1 MKWPAV
7 VLTALALG
15 QAALAQAPPRQT
27 LPWNFRETAMT
38 PGARLTFLEKPWWP
52 RAQALAEG
60 GSFTLDLS
68 GDGKPDT
75 LIRKENG
82 NVIEI
87 VDDSN
92 GRAGRIDNQSSSA
105 WLVSL
110 KGTGLVDR
118 MVVYIDNNGD
128 GKADEQEYRHFQ
140 DGYLRYAWF
149 AEDFDGDG
157 LPVFAM
163 KNWSYAGGDSPY
175 NHFRGNMMI
184 YLNKYDPAARTWVP
198 LSECPF
204 SFWDFDHDGHSDVIL
219 RVSAAPLTS
228 NTGKDADY
236 ANNYQ
241 YMWAP
246 KATPLAETGN
256 MNVRYSYNIDPSPRA
271 DPLDKPHSNF
281 GFNMVGEQ
289 PYRYPGMKYTNR
301 LRRFPQTVVRIP
313 WKSGMEVALSYPA
326 QHTGFTWDE
335 ARSAWRWEGQFWI
348 FEREYMPNTGG
359 PVVRFNMR
367 REYSPKPSSERKL
380 YYSAVD
386 RRYHLFGATEGW
398 MEVGHLVNDRKDL
411 EFRYRDADGDGYLD
425 TWEVF
430 EGENPVPVR
439 VSRVFDAKTAPA
451 PLDRDWMQKDY
462 NQRVLPE
469 AIALNRELIE
479 VLKRSGPSALADA
492 YLAEAER
499 SPSAERKRYCLDIAR
514 ELYFLRTR
522 EVLYARNQQGPYP
535 GGKAAPGGSKD
546 HRPGSSQRGY
556 TLGDT
561 LAFWKEAK
569 MIDRFV
575 DQYGAGDYRQS
586 RATLEEL
593 QKLQR

>member
-1 MKWPAV
+1 MKWMI
-7 VLTALALG
+7 VLITTAALS
-15 QAALAQAPPRQT
+15 QAAQ
-27 LPWNFRETAMT
+27 PWNFRETEMSAD
-38 PGARLTFLEKPWWP
+38 ARLTFLAKPWWP
-52 RAQALAEG
+52 RAQALQEG

-75 LIRKENG
+75 LIRKQDG
-82 NVIEI
+82 NIIEI
-87 VDDSN
+87 IDDSN

-128 GKADEQEYRHFQ
+128 GKADEQEFRHYQ

-149 AEDFDGDG
+149 AEDYDNDGR
-157 LPVFAM
+157 PVFAM
-163 KNWSYAGGDSPY
+163 RNWSYAGGDNPN

-184 YLNKYDPAARTWVP
+184 YLNKYDPVSRTWVP

-204 SFWDFDHDGHSDVIL
+204 SFWDLDHDGRSDVIL
-219 RVSAAPLTS
+219 RVSAAPLAS
-228 NTGKDADY
+228 NKGKDADY
-236 ANNYQ
+236 ANHYE

-256 MNVRYSYNIDPSPRA
+256 MNVRYSYNIDPEPRTE
-271 DPLDKPHSNF
+271 PFTRPHANF

-289 PYRYPGMKYTNR
+289 PYRYPGMEYTNK
-301 LRRFPQTVVRIP
+301 LRRAPRTVIRIP
-313 WKSGMEVALSYPA
+313 WNSGMQVALSYPA
-326 QHTGFTWDE
+326 QHTGFSWDE

-348 FEREYMPNTGG
+348 FEREFMTNTGG

-367 REYSPKPSSERKL
+367 REYAPGPSSERKL

-411 EFRYRDADGDGYLD
+411 EFRYRDANGDGYLD

-430 EGENPVPVR
+430 EGGNPLPVR
-439 VSRVFDAKTAPA
+439 VSRVFDVKATPVT
-451 PLDRDWMQKDY
+451 LDRAWMQQDY

-469 AIALNRELIE
+469 AIALDNELIE
-479 VLKRSGPSALADA
+479 ALKRMGSSELADA
-492 YLAEAER
+492 YLAAAGRSEA
-499 SPSAERKRYCLDIAR
+499 AERKRYCLDIAR
-514 ELYFLRTR
+514 EIYFLRTR
-522 EVLYARNQQGPYP
+522 AALYRRNLEGPYP
-535 GGKAAPGGSKD
+535 EGKPAPRGFLDRGRGSIT
-546 HRPGSSQRGY
+546 GGY

-561 LAFWKEAK
+561 LAFWSEAK
-569 MIDRFV
+569 MIARFV
-575 DQYGAGDYRQS
+575 EEYGTGDCRK
-586 RATLEEL
+586 ALVTLEEL
-593 QKLQR
+593 ERLPR